1 MTHEFKTIVEHAYL
15 AKQNGIPSVLA
26 TVVALDGSSY
36 RRPGVQM
43 LILENEKMIGAV
55 SGGCVEKE
63 VLLQSQSVFKTGIPK
78 IMTYDGRYRLGCEG
92 VLYILIECFDVDHTF
107 FEAFQTTLKN
117 RNTFYSHSFYNKVEA
132 SNESLGTEVILR
144 DKTYS
149 ISNRSDTED
158 SLLIFKQELLPC
170 FKLVIIGAE
179 HDAVLLCQFANL
191 NGWEVTII
199 AGPLEQ
205 KAIQDFPGATEFYS
219 VSGEV
224 MDISKIDHQTAIV
237 LMTHNYASDLKYL
250 IHLKD
255 TTPAYLGIL
264 GANKRREQL
273 LNQFIEFCPE
283 IDDRFLDTI
292 YAPAGLD
299 IGAETPQ
306 EIAVSIISEILGV
319 IRNRQTIS
327 LKDKSGGIH
336 D

>member
-1 MTHEFKTIVEHAYL
+1 MTHEFKTIVEHAHL
-15 AKQNGIPSVLA
+15 AKQNGLSSVLA

-36 RRPGVQM
+36 RRPGVRM
-43 LILENEKMIGAV
+43 LILENEKIIGAV

-63 VLLQSQSVFKTGIPK
+63 ILLQSQSVFKTGVSK
-78 IMTYDGRYRLGCEG
+78 LMAYDGRYRLGCEG
-92 VLYILIECFDVDHTF
+92 ILYILIERIEITDDFYETF
-107 FEAFQTTLKN
+107 QATLKH
-117 RNTFYSHSFYNKVEA
+117 RNTFYIQSYYNKIEEPNA
-132 SNESLGTEVILR
+132 ALGTEIQLENQ
-144 DKTYS
+144 TFS
-149 ISNRSDTED
+149 ISNRAKADAPLS
-158 SLLIFKQELLPC
+158 IFKQEMPPC
-170 FKLVIIGAE
+170 FKLLIIGAE

-199 AGPLEQ
+199 SGPLEQ
-205 KAIQDFPGATEFYS
+205 KTIQDFLGATTFYS
-219 VSGEV
+219 VSAEA
-224 MDISKIDHQTAIV
+224 MDISKIDNQTAII

-250 IHLKD
+250 THLKD
-255 TTPAYLGIL
+255 TLPAYLGIL

-283 IDDRFLDTI
+283 VDDAFLDNI

-319 IRNRQTIS
+319 IRNRKTIS
-327 LKDKSGGIH
+327 LKDKPGGIH